1 MSNINDSQVFNLVEG
16 GQKIDLFQNQINDKI
31 IKANTIREGMERV
44 NPDGTVSTVLM
55 VSGEVD
61 GKYYAWPTLF
71 PGYDTGYDTQE
82 WAELDTWEAFDE
94 AEKRGELF
102 QFNTEAEAVEFA
114 KGSWKK

>member
-1 MSNINDSQVFNLVEG
+1 MSNINDSQVFDLIEG
-16 GQKIDLFQNQINDKI
+16 GQKIDLFQNQM
-31 IKANTIREGMERV
+31 KANTIRKGMERA

-61 GKYYAWPTLF
+61 GRYYAWPTLF

-82 WAELDTWEAFDE
+82 WAELDTWKAFDE

-114 KGSWKK
+114 KGSWKNSG